1 MHTANVATTVVPMP
15 SHPRSSG
22 RRLFV
27 DRIRRTRGAG
37 FGLIVTC
44 VIVFLAITGD
54 VVSPYDPAAQ
64 DYDAILQAPSTRHLM
79 GTDHLGRD
87 NLSRIIVGARASI
100 EAGLVSVGFAAVAGL
115 LMGLLAGYFR
125 GWVDDLLMRLA
136 DALWSFPSLVLA
148 LAIAAALGPGLGNA
162 MLAIGVVFTP
172 VFARLIRASTLTARE
187 QDYVMAARVL
197 GARDLHIIRRHIL
210 PNVAAP
216 AIVQGSLLVA
226 NAIIVEASLSFL
238 GLGVQ
243 PPTPSW
249 GSMLRSAY
257 QYMQVAPWLSFFP
270 GAAIFVTVLAVNLFG
285 DGLLRALD
293 PRLRGRGEG

>member
-1 MHTANVATTVVPMP
+1 
-15 SHPRSSG
+15 
-22 RRLFV
+22 
-27 DRIRRTRGAG
+27 
-37 FGLIVTC
+37 
-44 VIVFLAITGD
+44 
-54 VVSPYDPAAQ
+54 
-64 DYDAILQAPSTRHLM
+64 
-79 GTDHLGRD
+79 
-87 NLSRIIVGARASI
+87 
-100 EAGLVSVGFAAVAGL
+100 
-115 LMGLLAGYFR
+115 
-125 GWVDDLLMRLA
+125 
-136 DALWSFPSLVLA
+136 
-148 LAIAAALGPGLGNA
+148 

-172 VFARLIRASTLTARE
+172 VFARLIRAPTLTAQE
-187 QDYVMAARVL
+187 QDYVMAERVL
-197 GARDLHIIRRHIL
+197 GARDLHITRRHIL
-210 PNVAAP
+210 PTVAAP